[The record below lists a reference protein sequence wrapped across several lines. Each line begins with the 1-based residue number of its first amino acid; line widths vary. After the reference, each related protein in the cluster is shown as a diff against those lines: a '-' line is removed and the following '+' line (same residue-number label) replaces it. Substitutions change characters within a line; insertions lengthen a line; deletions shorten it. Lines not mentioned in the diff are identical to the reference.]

1 MRKLFCLVLSF
12 ILLSLSLIPCF
23 AEETDSATKYSIVFD
38 DAAGLIS
45 STEETR
51 VRAAMEAASVYGNI
65 LFVTV
70 NDNNYTKVEKK
81 AQTYVMETFGDRVS
95 CSIFMIDMA
104 NRQLTLQNTGELKQM
119 ISSGDSDTIM
129 DNVYRYASYGDYATC
144 AVNAFSQVESLAR
157 GAGIARPMKYISN
170 ALIAVLGGVM
180 IMYIVLIATRA
191 GKRKKDL
198 NTLLA
203 TVIATGVSTGITSKL
218 VRTLNL
224 SSSSSGGGH
233 GGGFSGGGH
242 SGGGFSGGSHRF

>member
-1 MRKLFCLVLSF
+1 MRKLFCL
-12 ILLSLSLIPCF
+12 LLSLALLLLSFTPCC
-23 AEETDSATKYSIVFD
+23 AEEAQPVSQYSIIFD
-38 DAAGLIS
+38 DAAGLIDS
-45 STEETR
+45 SREAE

-70 NDNNYTKVEKK
+70 NDNSYTRVEKK
-81 AQTYVMETFGDRVS
+81 AQDYVMRTFGDRVS
-95 CSIFMIDMA
+95 CSIFMIDMTT
-104 NRQLTLQNTGELKQM
+104 RQLTLQNTGELKRM

-129 DNVYRYASYGDYATC
+129 DNVYRYASAGNYAGC
-144 AVNAFSQVESLAR
+144 AVKVFSQVESLAR

-180 IMYIVLIATRA
+180 IMYIVLIAARA

-203 TVIATGVSTGITSKL
+203 TVVATGVSTGVTSKL
-218 VRTLNL
+218 VRTVNL

-233 GGGFSGGGH
+233 GGGGFSGGGG
-242 SGGGFSGGSHRF
+242 GGGFSGGSHGF